1 VVIERFGFIV
11 QENLIKV
18 GRCPACDTTPIAG
31 SEMDSVA
38 QRQSAA

>member
-11 QENLIKV
+11 QENLIRV
-18 GRCPACDTTPIAG
+18 GRCPACDTPIAG